1 MVSLDRIRKLKENQ
15 QKIEAFKAMQTPVAK
30 YSPPPVVREPEPP
43 KQTFVQKVGNVIN
56 DVITTGPLGYL
67 DKGARAFDEGIS
79 NTFKGTIVE
88 QIGKDIMAGV
98 GDANRGYVGALE
110 SVGLD
115 KVPVVKDVLADIK
128 QDAQNL
134 SEQGGTGIGSQ
145 VVRSLPGA
153 VSSMALAMMGGG
165 ATVPAQLGGNAVLQ
179 GAKNLVTNPAF
190 ANSMVRTY
198 GGAYNEAREAG
209 ANRPTAITSALAQA
223 IPQSLIEVS
232 GGLEQLPAKM
242 GKQSLLKT
250 IGEGFLEEGMEEI
263 LQYPFEG
270 LAKKA
275 TYAPETPVFST
286 KEQAVINPVQMAQH
300 GLVGGIAGG
309 LLGGGAKVVSD
320 IPTLTQKVK
329 AKMQQDTQTIKPS
342 TPSNF
347 EADTDTVSQYIQQA
361 KDADI
366 PQLTEDYIM
375 KNWVADNAKTYRYA
389 KPDDPMSDWGH
400 AMFADDPTK
409 YGIPEHGILDD
420 SLYSVKKSDL
430 TNISDLRDDIINQW
444 NEDVEDGTAYN
455 YTFTNDELSL
465 SGEDIVERFDPKDIV
480 DTAEAFDH
488 PEFTQWLW
496 DRVLEPRG
504 IVGVKTKDGGIVFD
518 PSIIQ
523 KESNLL
529 IQATQPIDDI
539 QQEAAPIVEMQPIAQ
554 PDTTAKTSAEYPARP
569 QVDEAQRVT
578 QGEPDIKT
586 MQFDVISKS
595 NPATDDM
602 HTWIR
607 STNDIKTYQEALSEA
622 GFEGDDFAPDY
633 TGNMVNK
640 ALETGK
646 ITVYSSNPIENGIF
660 VTPSK
665 MEAQSYAGKGKVY
678 SKEVSLDDVAWID
691 EIQGQYAPVSNQ
703 TKVGQVD
710 TPFRLFPGEIDP
722 LSNLNP
728 PIQQQTQQQVQST
741 AQIQQATQ
749 PIDDIQQEAAPT
761 VKTKQTIEKELV
773 QKHKQA
779 EQLRREYEQLR
790 AASKLTPDELTIA
803 DNIRKGKLNPENI
816 PQGMNAQVINDV
828 ANAGR
833 LYDQVNNE
841 IKDYNIQR
849 KQTLYET
856 MDSLLE
862 DSDNAKDKAGWKL
875 SRETPERNAIDVFG
889 EKAGKRINETVFRPV
904 HDNEARRTKFIN
916 EYVRKAKELNIT
928 NKKHKLDA
936 PMLINGKQQHTL
948 TESEAVQLVG
958 EKKIT
963 LDDLPQTM
971 DKTKIQNAVT
981 EMRKWFDNFI
991 RWANEVLVRNGYK
1004 PVDYRKDY
1012 FPHFDDPQD
1021 PFVKAMKAMG
1031 FKVDNITLPT
1041 DIAGI
1046 THQFRPGKKWFGHFL
1061 RREGTHTTYDALEG
1075 FERYLYGISDVIYHT
1090 DDIQRL
1096 RAFETAIRMKYVP
1109 DNIKNRIQE
1118 IRNSDLSPDEQQ
1130 SAIDA
1135 LFELDRGHLG
1145 NYVTD
1150 LRNYTDT
1157 LAGKKSIS
1165 DRNMEHK
1172 LGRATYNFFD
1182 NMNTQV
1188 AKNMVGW
1195 NVSSWLTNFIPIA
1208 QAGGG
1213 IKAKNLLKATQDTVL
1228 SYINDD
1234 GFRDKSTFLTN
1245 RKGTERLTQS
1255 TIQKIADAG
1264 LAPMEFIDDIATQI
1278 LVRGKYYDNIE
1289 RGMSHQE
1296 AINNA
1301 DDYTAGAVAD
1311 RSKGAM
1317 PTAFYAKNPLT
1328 KLFTLFQLEV
1338 NNQYSFLFK
1347 DLPRE
1352 AKELGGKWLAMTL
1365 LKAAVGSY
1373 IFNELFE
1380 KLAGRR
1386 PAPDLI
1392 GTVVKA
1398 LKKDTPLSAIQS
1410 VAEDVLENTPFV
1422 GGVLDG
1428 GRLPTQ
1434 AALPEF
1440 GKMWD
1445 TAKHIQEE
1453 GWTGENIW
1461 DFLSATFKN
1470 PLTYLVSPI
1479 GGGGQAKKTI
1489 EGIQAYNQGASLS
1502 NKGLMRF
1509 PIEQTPFNRL
1519 RTTLFGQYSTPEAR
1533 EYFDKDRRTLSEKQT
1548 QQVMQSEDPKKE
1560 YENFL
1565 RQRQINRLKDQLKK
1579 ATSEKEK
1586 AEIREQIKE
1595 LRAAQ

>member
-1 MVSLDRIRKLKENQ
+1 
-15 QKIEAFKAMQTPVAK
+15 
-30 YSPPPVVREPEPP
+30 
-43 KQTFVQKVGNVIN
+43 
-56 DVITTGPLGYL
+56 
-67 DKGARAFDEGIS
+67 
-79 NTFKGTIVE
+79 
-88 QIGKDIMAGV
+88 
-98 GDANRGYVGALE
+98 
-110 SVGLD
+110 
-115 KVPVVKDVLADIK
+115 
-128 QDAQNL
+128 
-134 SEQGGTGIGSQ
+134 
-145 VVRSLPGA
+145 
-153 VSSMALAMMGGG
+153 
-165 ATVPAQLGGNAVLQ
+165 
-179 GAKNLVTNPAF
+179 
-190 ANSMVRTY
+190 
-198 GGAYNEAREAG
+198 
-209 ANRPTAITSALAQA
+209 
-223 IPQSLIEVS
+223 
-232 GGLEQLPAKM
+232 
-242 GKQSLLKT
+242 
-250 IGEGFLEEGMEEI
+250 
-263 LQYPFEG
+263 
-270 LAKKA
+270 
-275 TYAPETPVFST
+275 
-286 KEQAVINPVQMAQH
+286 
-300 GLVGGIAGG
+300 
-309 LLGGGAKVVSD
+309 
-320 IPTLTQKVK
+320 
-329 AKMQQDTQTIKPS
+329 
-342 TPSNF
+342 
-347 EADTDTVSQYIQQA
+347 
-361 KDADI
+361 
-366 PQLTEDYIM
+366 
-375 KNWVADNAKTYRYA
+375 
-389 KPDDPMSDWGH
+389 
-400 AMFADDPTK
+400 
-409 YGIPEHGILDD
+409 
-420 SLYSVKKSDL
+420 
-430 TNISDLRDDIINQW
+430 
-444 NEDVEDGTAYN
+444 
-455 YTFTNDELSL
+455 
-465 SGEDIVERFDPKDIV
+465 
-480 DTAEAFDH
+480 
-488 PEFTQWLW
+488 
-496 DRVLEPRG
+496 
-504 IVGVKTKDGGIVFD
+504 
-518 PSIIQ
+518 
-523 KESNLL
+523 
-529 IQATQPIDDI
+529 
-539 QQEAAPIVEMQPIAQ
+539 
-554 PDTTAKTSAEYPARP
+554 
-569 QVDEAQRVT
+569 
-578 QGEPDIKT
+578 
-586 MQFDVISKS
+586 
-595 NPATDDM
+595 
-602 HTWIR
+602 
-607 STNDIKTYQEALSEA
+607 
-622 GFEGDDFAPDY
+622 
-633 TGNMVNK
+633 
-640 ALETGK
+640 
-646 ITVYSSNPIENGIF
+646 
-660 VTPSK
+660 
-665 MEAQSYAGKGKVY
+665 
-678 SKEVSLDDVAWID
+678 
-691 EIQGQYAPVSNQ
+691 
-703 TKVGQVD
+703 
-710 TPFRLFPGEIDP
+710 
-722 LSNLNP
+722 
-728 PIQQQTQQQVQST
+728 
-741 AQIQQATQ
+741 
-749 PIDDIQQEAAPT
+749 
-761 VKTKQTIEKELV
+761 
-773 QKHKQA
+773 
-779 EQLRREYEQLR
+779 
-790 AASKLTPDELTIA
+790 
-803 DNIRKGKLNPENI
+803 
-816 PQGMNAQVINDV
+816 MNAQVINDV

-948 TESEAVQLVG
+948 TEREAVQLVG

-971 DKTKIQNAVT
+971 DKGKIQNAVT
-981 EMRKWFDNFI
+981 SMRKWYDDFL

-1046 THQFRPGKKWFGHFL
+1046 THYFRPGKKWFGHFL

-1096 RAFETAIRMKYVP
+1096 RAFETAIRMKYAP

-1172 LGRATYNFFD
+1172 LGRATYNIFD
-1182 NMNTQV
+1182 NLNIQV
-1188 AKNMVGW
+1188 ARNMIGW

-1213 IKAKNLLKATQDTVL
+1213 IKSKNLLKAARDTVL

-1245 RKGTERLTQS
+1245 RKGIERLNRT
-1255 TIQKIADAG
+1255 TIQKLADAG

-1289 RGMSHQE
+1289 RGMSHQQ
-1296 AINNA
+1296 AIDNA

-1380 KLAGRR
+1380 RLSGRR

-1410 VAEDVLENTPFV
+1410 VTEDILEDTPFI
-1422 GGVLDG
+1422 GGILGG
-1428 GRLPTQ
+1428 GRLPIQ
-1434 AALPEF
+1434 AALPDLM
-1440 GKMWD
+1440 GLIQGD
-1445 TAKHIQEE
+1445 TSWQKEL
-1453 GWTGENIW
+1453 T
-1461 DFLSATFKN
+1461 K
-1470 PLTYLVSPI
+1470 PLIYLVSPI
-1479 GGGGQAKKTI
+1479 GGGGQAKKMI
-1489 EGIQAYNQGASLS
+1489 EGIRAYGQGASITDS
-1502 NKGLMRF
+1502 GRMRF
-1509 PIEQTPFNRL
+1509 PIAQTPLNRL

-1533 EYFDKDRRTLSEKQT
+1533 EYFDKDRQPLGEKQT

-1565 RQRQINRLKDQLKK
+1565 RQRQINRLKDQLEK

-1586 AEIREQIKE
+1586 AEIRKQIKE